1 MPLSMYRRMNQS
13 DEDAARREVS
23 QLVLKGLIS
32 VEGSRRGT
40 VCRLAQSSSPR
51 SENSEGNRSVL
62 SDLERALLDALT
74 LAGTPWSALVL
85 AESTGRSRQVV
96 LRAMRRLMSFGLVGA
111 TTTSKTSIRRRYK
124 AVHPR

>member
-1 MPLSMYRRMNQS
+1 MPLSIYRRMNQS

-74 LAGTPWSALVL
+74 VAGTPRSALVL
-85 AESTGRSRQVV
+85 AESTGRSR
-96 LRAMRRLMSFGLVGA
+96 
-111 TTTSKTSIRRRYK
+111 
-124 AVHPR
+124 